1 MGFGCAEKSLED
13 SMPGALNVL
22 ELVQNGSMSAEMA
35 SALWA
40 AMDDRRSFIVAAGPR
55 QAGKS
60 TTTEAILDFLP
71 ADVPRHD
78 LTGDAEQMDALATS
92 PDGGYLVVSEFSD
105 HTPRYLRGQ
114 QVVQV
119 FDTAERGFSIAGT
132 LHADTPEDT
141 FAELHSH
148 GPISDDQLASIGIL
162 VFLGVRGWPE
172 NPVRWVSSLWEV
184 DGVSNGAPR
193 GRLLC
198 RWDHST
204 DSFVWENEP
213 VSLSAD
219 EALRESRAAR
229 MRELAEAGRTSR
241 SDLAALLAS

>member
-1 MGFGCAEKSLED
+1 
-13 SMPGALNVL
+13 MPGALNVL

-35 SALWA
+35 SVLWA

-71 ADVPRHD
+71 SDVPRHD
-78 LTGDAEQMDALATS
+78 LTGAAAQMDALAAS
-92 PDGGYLVVSEFSD
+92 PDGGYLVVPEFSD
-105 HTPRYLRGQ
+105 HTPSYLRGE

-148 GPISDDQLASIGIL
+148 GPISDDQLASIGML
-162 VFLGVRGWPE
+162 VFLGVRGWPD
-172 NPVRWVSSLWEV
+172 NPVRWVSSVWEV
-184 DGVSNGAPR
+184 DGVARGSPR
-193 GRLLC
+193 SRLLC
-198 RWDHST
+198 RYDPAT
-204 DSFVWENEP
+204 AKFVWDGAP
-213 VSLSAD
+213 VGLSVN
-219 EALRESRAAR
+219 EALREDRAAQ
-229 MRELAEAGRTSR
+229 MQALAAAGRTTR
-241 SDLAALLAS
+241 SDLAALLAA

>member
-1 MGFGCAEKSLED
+1 
-13 SMPGALNVL
+13 MPGDLTVL
-22 ELVQNGSMSAEMA
+22 ELVRNGSMSAEMA
-35 SALWA
+35 STLWA
-40 AMDDRRSFIVAAGPR
+40 AMDDRASFIVAAGPR

-71 ADVPRHD
+71 GSVPRHD
-78 LTGDAEQMDALATS
+78 LTGDRAQMDALAAS

-132 LHADTPEDT
+132 LHADTPEDA
-141 FAELHSH
+141 FAELRSH
-148 GPISDDQLASIGIL
+148 GPIPDSHLERIGCL

-172 NPVRWVSSLWEV
+172 NPVRWVSNIWQV
-184 DGVSNGAPR
+184 DGVARGAPR

-198 RWDHST
+198 RWDSA
-204 DSFVWENEP
+204 SARFVWENS
-213 VSLSAD
+213 VVGLSAS
-219 EALRESRAAR
+219 ESLREERAASIQA
-229 MRELAEAGRTSR
+229 LADAGRTSR
-241 SDLAALLAS
+241 ADLDALLAP

>member
-1 MGFGCAEKSLED
+1 
-13 SMPGALNVL
+13 MPGAPSVL
-22 ELVQNGSMSAEMA
+22 ELVQNGSMSAETA
-35 SALWA
+35 SVLWA

-71 ADVPRHD
+71 SGVPRHD
-78 LTGDAEQMDALATS
+78 LTGDAAQMDALAAA
-92 PDGGYLVVSEFSD
+92 PDGGYLVVPEFSD
-105 HTPRYLRGQ
+105 HTPSYLRGE

-119 FDTAERGFSIAGT
+119 FDTAERGYSIAGT
-132 LHADTPEDT
+132 LHADTPEET
-141 FAELHSH
+141 FAELGSH
-148 GPISDDQLASIGIL
+148 GAIPDSQLARIGLL

-184 DGVSNGAPR
+184 DGVTGGAPE

-198 RWDHST
+198 RWDTST
-204 DSFVWENEP
+204 ATFIWENAP
-213 VSLSAD
+213 AGLSAD

-229 MRELAEAGRTSR
+229 IRALAAAGRTSR
-241 SDLAALLAS
+241 SDLAALLAA

>member
-1 MGFGCAEKSLED
+1 
-13 SMPGALNVL
+13 MPGALNVL

-71 ADVPRHD
+71 SDVPRHD
-78 LTGDAEQMDALATS
+78 LTGDRAQMDALAAS
-92 PDGGYLVVSEFSD
+92 PDGGYLVVPEFSD
-105 HTPRYLRGQ
+105 HTPSYLRGE

-148 GPISDDQLASIGIL
+148 GPSRTTSSQASAFWCSWACAIGRTIPCA
-162 VFLGVRGWPE
+162 GCPA
-172 NPVRWVSSLWEV
+172 S
-184 DGVSNGAPR
+184 
-193 GRLLC
+193 GRSTAC
-198 RWDHST
+198 PTARRVAGCCAAGTHAT
-204 DSFVWENEP
+204 DSFVWENAP
-213 VSLSAD
+213 VSLSVD

-229 MRELAEAGRTSR
+229 MRELADAGRTSR